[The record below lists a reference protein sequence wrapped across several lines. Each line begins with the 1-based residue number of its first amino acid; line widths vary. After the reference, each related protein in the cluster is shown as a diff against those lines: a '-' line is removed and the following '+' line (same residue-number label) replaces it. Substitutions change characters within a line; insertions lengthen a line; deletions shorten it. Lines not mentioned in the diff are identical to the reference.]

1 MRKLKKLVLDAI
13 AESGITEDEES
24 LSTNFEEKVNPLT
37 LLVIFIVC
45 VNIDFTLKVILIHCF
60 CLVTDQF
67 KFQI

>member
-24 LSTNFEEKVNPLT
+24 LSTTFEEKVNPLT